1 MCNRQRIFIFALA
14 AIAMPAF
21 AGTPMFGP
29 KKFVRTTGKPNVYNE
44 TFTVADT
51 TQVCTLKVYNGQNGQ
66 NRISS
71 ASIALNGV
79 EVVNESEFN
88 QQVDSIVKPVRCRGN
103 NKMTV
108 TLRSAPQGFVTA
120 GVYGI
125 SGMQLIFEKPLPAGA
140 INKRIGYG
148 FVEGAPGILMWLYRD
163 DLKAV
168 HYLDSLGN
176 TLFMHSIEEPGE
188 IVAFAG
194 ISKNGQFFA
203 KAKVASLNNDSTFP
217 ENNLIT
223 VVRYDGQIMWN
234 AENAYGYNYI
244 SNDGLRAFNWQ
255 FDFLGTSGSK
265 VFFNGKCVK
274 VSEKY
279 LFSNRGDV
287 DDNLTL
293 YCETEIDTIYALTNN
308 GDLRWTVSIPGWR
321 RWPGWKGK
329 TAFCS
334 PDGRFIVAKAN
345 SKSQEHG
352 TKVFLLNNDG
362 TLIRDYPFYI
372 VKASFSQDGN
382 YVCLVGHQIAYIECL
397 TGNVLWSSDAKDHE
411 CYFNNA
417 YISNNGDYIMAS
429 EKPLRGDSS
438 ATVCVYTFNNTGAI
452 INRKDFKN
460 QNMKYI
466 GDADYFMTAKRVGK
480 YIAVN
485 DKGNI
490 FYVYKY

>member
-293 YCETEIDTIYALTNN
+293 YCEGFIFTRRKLSMISRTPYCIY
-308 GDLRWTVSIPGWR
+308 
-321 RWPGWKGK
+321 
-329 TAFCS
+329 
-334 PDGRFIVAKAN
+334 
-345 SKSQEHG
+345 
-352 TKVFLLNNDG
+352 
-362 TLIRDYPFYI
+362 
-372 VKASFSQDGN
+372 
-382 YVCLVGHQIAYIECL
+382 
-397 TGNVLWSSDAKDHE
+397 
-411 CYFNNA
+411 
-417 YISNNGDYIMAS
+417 
-429 EKPLRGDSS
+429 
-438 ATVCVYTFNNTGAI
+438 
-452 INRKDFKN
+452 
-460 QNMKYI
+460 
-466 GDADYFMTAKRVGK
+466 
-480 YIAVN
+480 
-485 DKGNI
+485 
-490 FYVYKY
+490 